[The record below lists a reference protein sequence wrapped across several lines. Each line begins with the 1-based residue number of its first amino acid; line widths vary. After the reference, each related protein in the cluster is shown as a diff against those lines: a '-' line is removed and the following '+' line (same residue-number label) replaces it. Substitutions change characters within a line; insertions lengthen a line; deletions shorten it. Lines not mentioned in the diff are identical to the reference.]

1 MNTKT
6 WVSIFLAT
14 AILLTARIGQADV
27 VLLQN
32 GNLLKGEVT
41 QADAKVSVDQGSSR
55 IRVDEIDVDR
65 IFPTSVDAF
74 RYLRAKLKTQDLEGH
89 VRLGL
94 WCLKNDL
101 NNHAADQLVY
111 ASQLD
116 PHAPSL
122 KLLESQ
128 LATAANGSK
137 IGGMTVLPTAP
148 DLPDN
153 NVLTD
158 DDMERLETV
167 PQSDIAFFTRQIQP
181 ILLNRC
187 SDAKCHGKA
196 SDNDF
201 HFENAPYASA
211 RKDYTSRNLLATLN
225 HMNSEQVSQSSLLVN
240 ARTPHGGAS
249 EPPIS
254 PNEVQLLERIVAWI
268 GRFAPID
275 APTATEPP
283 GLLAIDTK
291 NAKPIDGSKVDL
303 NARQATHSVP
313 VNQPKKT
320 SARTASAVTEQVETH
335 ESHSNMS
342 NDTTATVRLTMAD
355 PFDPNTFNR
364 RFHADRMD
372 ESDQ

>member
-1 MNTKT
+1 M
-6 WVSIFLAT
+6 SFFLAAGIVSSAT
-14 AILLTARIGQADV
+14 VCHADV
-27 VLLQN
+27 VLLLN
-32 GNLLKGEVT
+32 GNLLTGEVT
-41 QADAKVSVDQGSSR
+41 KTDGKVSIEHGSSR

-65 IFPTSVDAF
+65 IFSTGVDAF
-74 RYLRAKLKTQDLEGH
+74 RYLRAKLKTQDLDGH

-128 LATAANGSK
+128 LAAATNGSK
-137 IGGMTVLPTAP
+137 IGGLTVLPTAP
-148 DLPDN
+148 DLPEN
-153 NVLTD
+153 KVLTD

-187 SDAKCHGKA
+187 SDSKCHGKA
-196 SDNDF
+196 SNNDF
-201 HFENAPYASA
+201 LFENAPYASA

-225 HMNSEQVSQSSLLVN
+225 HMNSERASQSSLLVN

-275 APTATEPP
+275 PPTPSQPP
-283 GLLAIDTK
+283 GLLAINTK
-291 NAKPIDGSKVDL
+291 NAKPIDGSKVDP
-303 NARQATHSVP
+303 NALQATHSVP
-313 VNQPKKT
+313 VNQPENL
-320 SARTASAVTEQVETH
+320 SSMHASGVSEQIETH
-335 ESHSNMS
+335 ESQSNMS
-342 NDTTATVRLTMAD
+342 NDTTAAVRLAMAD
-355 PFDPNTFNR
+355 PFDPSAFNR
-364 RFHADRMD
+364 RFHADRMA
-372 ESDQ
+372 ESSE